1 MMKVTK
7 LLATRPIEVKTIAS
21 NKSGDW
27 NIHNIDKVD
36 YYRETNIKDQGTY
49 IENQYNAAEQ
59 KTLAEAANEI
69 QQLLEQLS
77 QTYPTDTITGQMT
90 VATEVIKEVENN
102 LPLADRIL
110 SALRAGGTNALKQTL
125 NHPAA
130 TFVLSAL
137 EDWQKSKEQK

>member
-1 MMKVTK
+1 M
-7 LLATRPIEVKTIAS
+7 
-21 NKSGDW
+21 
-27 NIHNIDKVD
+27 DKVD

>member
-1 MMKVTK
+1 M
-7 LLATRPIEVKTIAS
+7 AS

-27 NIHNIDKVD
+27 NIDKVD